1 MPTGTGELGLQR
13 NEVMPFFCRAEN
25 DGGLGYRETSS
36 NVVTNDLFI
45 PSQLAEFVRTSAPRE
60 WTRLLRAHHNDE
72 RELETALVECVR
84 EKYAESSNAAV
95 FLNSHKTMTF
105 EGDGTSSNRSM
116 G

>member
-45 PSQLAEFVRTSAPRE
+45 PS
-60 WTRLLRAHHNDE
+60 
-72 RELETALVECVR
+72 
-84 EKYAESSNAAV
+84 
-95 FLNSHKTMTF
+95 
-105 EGDGTSSNRSM
+105 
-116 G
+116 